1 MNFKIRNAKK
11 ALNIR
16 ELTTKSL
23 GLLDREDR
31 NKVYLLTIAQFF
43 ISFMDAMGLISLG
56 VLVSL
61 GISYTQGDAL
71 SSNFYSLF
79 SFFHLDELNTE
90 LQMLFFGVSS
100 VILLSC
106 RTLISLFLSKK
117 TFLFLGRKSA
127 EISSELM
134 LKNFKNNFTSLRRQS
149 PENLAFGLT
158 EGINFLVTG
167 VISSTVALVTEVGLL
182 ILILILL
189 SLVNLKMALFALL
202 FFTLVGLTIY
212 FNINVRISKISS
224 LKSKSMVDGNRQ
236 ISEMYNL
243 YREIHVTKSWEYFE
257 AKFLRN
263 RLEASRLF
271 GIQSWL
277 LQIPRMSVE
286 IAIVIGGASLAL
298 VSISGSNFKEA
309 LPDIVMFIA
318 ATSRLAP
325 SVLRIQQAAVAIR
338 GFAGAASDSLD
349 YERKFRNDANNKKIS
364 SPGKIPTRGPH
375 DFTLKIENVS
385 FKFDD
390 AIDYLMKDAS
400 LELNSG
406 EIVALVG
413 SSGAGKSTICD
424 LILGIQTPTQ
434 GKITSDGN
442 LISTLIETNPGFVA
456 YLPQDVFLLE
466 NSITEN
472 VAFGLGPADVDTE
485 RVRQVLH
492 DSGLS
497 EFSDFFANANM
508 PQQFMKSQ
516 LSGGQRQRIGLARAL
531 YSNPSILI
539 LDEPTSALDSET
551 EYIVMENL
559 QQNKKGRLTIIV
571 AHRDATIKAADRVIT
586 LKDGKLVFN

>member
-1 MNFKIRNAKK
+1 MNFKSRNAKK
-11 ALNIR
+11 SLNIR
-16 ELTTKSL
+16 ELTRKSL
-23 GLLDREDR
+23 SLLDREDR
-31 NKVYLLTIAQFF
+31 NKVYLLTIAQFLV
-43 ISFMDAMGLISLG
+43 SFMDAMGLICLG

-61 GISYTQGDAL
+61 GIFYTQGDAL
-71 SSNFYSLF
+71 SSNFNSLF
-79 SFFHLDELNTE
+79 SFFNLDKLNIE
-90 LQMLFFGVSS
+90 FQMLFFGFSAVL
-100 VILLSC
+100 LLSC

-127 EISSELM
+127 QISSELM
-134 LKNFKNNFTSLRRQS
+134 LNNFKNNFASLRRQS
-149 PENLAFGLT
+149 AENLAFGLT

-182 ILILILL
+182 ILILTLL
-189 SLVNLKMALFALL
+189 SLVNLKMALFALF
-202 FFTLVGLTIY
+202 FFTLIGLAIY

-224 LKSKSMVDGNRQ
+224 LKSKSIVDGNRQ
-236 ISEMYNL
+236 ISEIYNL

-257 AKFLRN
+257 ARFLRN

-271 GIQSWL
+271 AIQSWL

-286 IAIVIGGASLAL
+286 IAIVVGGASLAL

-325 SVLRIQQAAVAIR
+325 SVLRIQQSAVAIR

-349 YERKFRNDANNKKIS
+349 YHRKFKNSANNKRVS
-364 SPGKIPTRGPH
+364 SSEKMSTLDPH
-375 DFTLKIENVS
+375 NFTLNIENVS

-390 AIDYLMKDAS
+390 AIDFLIKDANLN
-400 LELNSG
+400 LESG

-413 SSGAGKSTICD
+413 TSGAGKSTLCD

-434 GKITSDGN
+434 GKITCAGN
-442 LISTLIETNPGFVA
+442 LISTLIETKPGFVA
-456 YLPQDVFLLE
+456 YLPQDVYLLE
-466 NSITEN
+466 NSVVEN
-472 VAFGLGPADVDTE
+472 VAFGLGPAEVDTE
-485 RVRQVLH
+485 RVRKALH

-497 EFSDFFANANM
+497 EFSNFVANSDIS
-508 PQQFMKSQ
+508 QEFMKLQ
-516 LSGGQRQRIGLARAL
+516 VSGGQRQRIGLARAL
-531 YSNPSILI
+531 YNNPSILI

-559 QQNKKGRLTIIV
+559 QQNKRSRITIIV
-571 AHRDATIKAADRVIT
+571 AHRDATIKSADRVIT
-586 LKDGKLVFN
+586 LKDGRLITN